1 MRRWPHC
8 VATAKE
14 LPPETRCPP
23 GTSYVEFPEG
33 AGISAVTFRVQHL
46 DGEGQV
52 DVQVVV
58 VPGRRRR

>member
-1 MRRWPHC
+1 